1 MDRFSATVVSV
12 LSAAAIVAAVFTAAQ
27 ASAGQAKRPSAA
39 ERIVNDARLA
49 ERMIAERGLVCVY
62 GKTRFSSDGQGRLV
76 IITSKVCTEPS
87 R

>member
-1 MDRFSATVVSV
+1 MFSRIILAVALVSSFA
-12 LSAAAIVAAVFTAAQ
+12 LAE
-27 ASAGQAKRPSAA
+27 QAKRPTAA
-39 ERIVNDARLA
+39 ERIVNDAKLA